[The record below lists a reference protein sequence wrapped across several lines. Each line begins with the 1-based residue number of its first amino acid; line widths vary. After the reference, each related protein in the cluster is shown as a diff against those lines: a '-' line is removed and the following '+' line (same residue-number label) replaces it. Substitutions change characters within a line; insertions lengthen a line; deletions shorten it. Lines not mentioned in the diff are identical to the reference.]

1 MQPGMEEPDKGGSTL
16 RRALAA
22 GLALAMLLPPAPV
35 LAQSAA
41 GTGDRGTDMVLDLLI
56 LRPLGLLTTAL
67 GSAAF
72 VVSLP
77 FTLPSGSTG
86 AAACEMVKEP
96 FAYTF
101 TRPLGDLDVYGSDCQ
116 EDIRR

>member
-1 MQPGMEEPDKGGSTL
+1 
-16 RRALAA
+16 
-22 GLALAMLLPPAPV
+22 MLLPPAPL
-35 LAQSAA
+35 LAESGE
-41 GTGDRGTDMVLDLLI
+41 GTGDKGTDMMLDLLI
-56 LRPLGLLTTAL
+56 LRPLGLLATGV

-86 AAACEMVKEP
+86 AAACELVREP

-101 TRPLGDLDVYGSDCQ
+101 ARPLGDLDAYVSHCQ
-116 EDIRR
+116 DGVKR

>member
-1 MQPGMEEPDKGGSTL
+1 M
-16 RRALAA
+16 
-22 GLALAMLLPPAPV
+22 PPAPA

-41 GTGDRGTDMVLDLLI
+41 GTGDRGTDMMLDLLI
-56 LRPLGLLTTAL
+56 LRPLGLLTAGL

-77 FTLPSGSTG
+77 FTLPSGSAG
-86 AAACEMVKEP
+86 AAACELVKEP

-101 TRPLGDLDVYGSDCQ
+101 TRPLGDLDAYGSDCQ
-116 EDIRR
+116 EGARR